1 MSNSY
6 FCPKCRQTLNENQFY
21 KSNNLEKHP
30 NGFLSECK
38 KCTTMHINNWDP
50 KTYLPILEDI
60 DVPYVPKEWDKL
72 LADHIKDNKT
82 ITSMTILGK
91 YIAKMKLKQYLPYRW
106 KDTDHLQRLEE
117 KRIRESMER
126 GGYSIQDI
134 DTVIEESRN
143 LEPKTPRPTLAEIDV
158 QPQEEEEDHFS
169 TIGPGP
175 AETPLELSDEDII
188 YLRVKWGRSYKPE
201 EWVQLERLYEEMMN
215 SYDIQQA
222 GHIDTLILLCK
233 TSLKANQL
241 LDIGDVDG
249 AQKMLKMYDGLMKS
263 GKFTAAQNKAENGE
277 FVDSIS
283 ELVALCEKDGFIP
296 RYYVDGPQDKI
307 DRVIQDMQDYTRNL
321 IIEEMHLG
329 ALIERAV
336 QQIEEEKVREAAS
349 DATDSPDEDED
360 ERFEND
366 LFNEETTELTDKD
379 FEEFEDFEEEWSN
392 AADDFFNSLLE
403 EDD

>member
-1 MSNSY
+1 
-6 FCPKCRQTLNENQFY
+6 
-21 KSNNLEKHP
+21 
-30 NGFLSECK
+30 
-38 KCTTMHINNWDP
+38 
-50 KTYLPILEDI
+50 
-60 DVPYVPKEWDKL
+60 
-72 LADHIKDNKT
+72 
-82 ITSMTILGK
+82 
-91 YIAKMKLKQYLPYRW
+91 
-106 KDTDHLQRLEE
+106 
-117 KRIRESMER
+117 MER

-143 LEPKTPRPTLAEIDV
+143 LEPKTPRPTLTEIDV
-158 QPQEEEEDHFS
+158 QPQEEEEDYFS

-175 AETPLELSDEDII
+175 AEAPLELSDEDII

-336 QQIEEEKVREAAS
+336 QQIEEEKLREAAS

>member
-1 MSNSY
+1 M
-6 FCPKCRQTLNENQFY
+6 
-21 KSNNLEKHP
+21 
-30 NGFLSECK
+30 
-38 KCTTMHINNWDP
+38 
-50 KTYLPILEDI
+50 
-60 DVPYVPKEWDKL
+60 
-72 LADHIKDNKT
+72 
-82 ITSMTILGK
+82 
-91 YIAKMKLKQYLPYRW
+91 
-106 KDTDHLQRLEE
+106 
-117 KRIRESMER
+117 
-126 GGYSIQDI
+126 
-134 DTVIEESRN
+134 
-143 LEPKTPRPTLAEIDV
+143 
-158 QPQEEEEDHFS
+158 
-169 TIGPGP
+169 
-175 AETPLELSDEDII
+175 
-188 YLRVKWGRSYKPE
+188 
-201 EWVQLERLYEEMMN
+201 
-215 SYDIQQA
+215 
-222 GHIDTLILLCK
+222 
-233 TSLKANQL
+233 
-241 LDIGDVDG
+241 VDG

-366 LFNEETTELTDKD
+366 LFNEETAELTDKD
-379 FEEFEDFEEEWSN
+379 FEDFEDFEEEWSN
-392 AADDFFNSLLE
+392 AADNFFNSLLE

>member
-1 MSNSY
+1 MVA
-6 FCPKCRQTLNENQFY
+6 TL
-21 KSNNLEKHP
+21 
-30 NGFLSECK
+30 
-38 KCTTMHINNWDP
+38 
-50 KTYLPILEDI
+50 
-60 DVPYVPKEWDKL
+60 
-72 LADHIKDNKT
+72 
-82 ITSMTILGK
+82 
-91 YIAKMKLKQYLPYRW
+91 
-106 KDTDHLQRLEE
+106 
-117 KRIRESMER
+117 
-126 GGYSIQDI
+126 
-134 DTVIEESRN
+134 RN
-143 LEPKTPRPTLAEIDV
+143 I
-158 QPQEEEEDHFS
+158 
-169 TIGPGP
+169 
-175 AETPLELSDEDII
+175 
-188 YLRVKWGRSYKPE
+188 
-201 EWVQLERLYEEMMN
+201 M
-215 SYDIQQA
+215 
-222 GHIDTLILLCK
+222 
-233 TSLKANQL
+233 
-241 LDIGDVDG
+241 VDG

-366 LFNEETTELTDKD
+366 LFNEETAELTDKD
-379 FEEFEDFEEEWSN
+379 FEDFEDFEEEWSN

>member
-1 MSNSY
+1 MVA
-6 FCPKCRQTLNENQFY
+6 TL
-21 KSNNLEKHP
+21 
-30 NGFLSECK
+30 
-38 KCTTMHINNWDP
+38 
-50 KTYLPILEDI
+50 
-60 DVPYVPKEWDKL
+60 
-72 LADHIKDNKT
+72 
-82 ITSMTILGK
+82 
-91 YIAKMKLKQYLPYRW
+91 
-106 KDTDHLQRLEE
+106 
-117 KRIRESMER
+117 
-126 GGYSIQDI
+126 
-134 DTVIEESRN
+134 RN
-143 LEPKTPRPTLAEIDV
+143 I
-158 QPQEEEEDHFS
+158 
-169 TIGPGP
+169 
-175 AETPLELSDEDII
+175 
-188 YLRVKWGRSYKPE
+188 
-201 EWVQLERLYEEMMN
+201 M
-215 SYDIQQA
+215 
-222 GHIDTLILLCK
+222 
-233 TSLKANQL
+233 
-241 LDIGDVDG
+241 VDG

-366 LFNEETTELTDKD
+366 LFNEETKELTDKD
-379 FEEFEDFEEEWSN
+379 FEDFEDFEEEWSN